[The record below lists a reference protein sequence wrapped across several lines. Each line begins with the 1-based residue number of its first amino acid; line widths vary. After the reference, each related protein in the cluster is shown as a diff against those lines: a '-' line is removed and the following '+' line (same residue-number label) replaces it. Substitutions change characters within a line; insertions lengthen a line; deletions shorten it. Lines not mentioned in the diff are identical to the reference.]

1 MIEEYLSKSWDAYK
15 RNFWEIIAATLIVLL
30 IVGGIMVLA
39 AIPLFGTIFLAAASA
54 ASSESADFNLAA
66 NIIPSFSIFF
76 IGMIIA
82 AIAGTALGAGLV
94 RVYADALKGKA
105 QIGALFST
113 AREKFWSILGAN
125 ILKGLILLPLAAV
138 LVLLPL
144 FMFFAASFSSTVSSS
159 MMGSPYDN
167 VFQPFAAGIGIM
179 LWLLLGF
186 IAFFLIAL
194 LFTLVDWA
202 VVLGGLG
209 AAESVKKS
217 YAVVKENYL
226 ELLALSAIL
235 AVISFVVSFV
245 PVVGGLINFFV
256 VSPITLL
263 AYTAFYMEKTRMAK
277 EPAAKK
283 RKTRAK
289 KAA

>member
-1 MIEEYLSKSWDAYK
+1 MIEEYLSKAWDAYK

-30 IVGGIMVLA
+30 IVGGIVVLSI
-39 AIPLFGTIFLAAASA
+39 IPLIGSILLAAAG
-54 ASSESADFNLAA
+54 SESARLALA
-66 NIIPSFSIFF
+66 NNIMSSFSIFF

-82 AIAGTALGAGLV
+82 VIAGIALGAGLV

-125 ILKGLILLPLAAV
+125 VLKGLILLPLFAV
-138 LVLLPL
+138 LLLPPL
-144 FMFFAASFSSTVSSS
+144 LISFSSMIPMAVSSPFGTS
-159 MMGSPYDN
+159 FSNMGM
-167 VFQPFAAGIGIM
+167 GIM

-194 LFTLVDWA
+194 LFTFADWA
-202 VVLGGLG
+202 VVLGNLG
-209 AAESVKKS
+209 AVESVKKS

-226 ELLALSAIL
+226 ELLALAAIL

-263 AYTAFYMEKTRMAK
+263 AYTAFYMEKTR
-277 EPAAKK
+277 AAK
-283 RKTRAK
+283 AGK
-289 KAA
+289 KAGKKIK